1 MNENENKTV
10 KIDESNS
17 GAESNAT
24 TGGGVTSNGAV
35 SSSSTEETKER
46 IVSVEDFD
54 LYFEFSDDF
63 RAYMTQLKNLN
74 ESIKSINQNIFYI
87 RRLESQLIL
96 KREAMA

>member
-17 GAESNAT
+17 GAESNPT
-24 TGGGVTSNGAV
+24 TGGGVASLAV

-46 IVSVEDFD
+46 IVSVEEFD

-87 RRLESQLIL
+87 RRLESQLIP